1 MTESEFKYMK
11 ESASADLVE
20 MLTRD
25 FGMSIQEALDVFYNS
40 ETYAKLNNP
49 ATGLYFQSSKYVYS
63 YLKNELSTGV
73 FS

>member
-20 MLTRD
+20 MLTQD
-25 FGMSIQEALDVFYNS
+25 FGMSMQEALDVFYNS

>member
-20 MLTRD
+20 MLTQD
-25 FGMSIQEALDVFYNS
+25 FGMSMQEALDVFYNS

-49 ATGLYFQSSKYVYS
+49 ATGLYFQSSKYAYS

>member
-20 MLTRD
+20 MLTQD
-25 FGMSIQEALDVFYNS
+25 FGMSMQEALDVFYNS
-40 ETYAKLNNP
+40 ETYVKLNNP

>member
-25 FGMSIQEALDVFYNS
+25 FGMSMQEALDAFYNS

>member
-20 MLTRD
+20 MLTQD
-25 FGMSIQEALDVFYNS
+25 FDMSMQEALDVFYNS
-40 ETYAKLNNP
+40 ETYVKLNNP

>member
-20 MLTRD
+20 MLTQD
-25 FGMSIQEALDVFYNS
+25 FGMSMQEALNVFYNS

>member
-20 MLTRD
+20 MLTQD
-25 FGMSIQEALDVFYNS
+25 FGMSMQEALDVFYNS

-49 ATGLYFQSSKYVYS
+49 ARGLYFQSSKYVYS

>member
-1 MTESEFKYMK
+1 
-11 ESASADLVE
+11 
-20 MLTRD
+20 MLTQD
-25 FGMSIQEALDVFYNS
+25 FGMSMQEALDVFYNS

>member
-11 ESASADLVE
+11 ESASADFVE
-20 MLTRD
+20 MLTQD
-25 FGMSIQEALDVFYNS
+25 FGTSMQEALDVFYNS

>member
-20 MLTRD
+20 MLTLD
-25 FGMSIQEALDVFYNS
+25 FGMSMQEALDVFYNS

>member
-20 MLTRD
+20 MLTQD
-25 FGMSIQEALDVFYNS
+25 FGMSMQEALDVFYNS

-63 YLKNELSTGV
+63 YLKNELSTGI

>member
-20 MLTRD
+20 MLTQD
-25 FGMSIQEALDVFYNS
+25 FGMSMQEALDVFYNS
-40 ETYAKLNNP
+40 ETYAKLNSP

>member
-20 MLTRD
+20 MLTQD
-25 FGMSIQEALDVFYNS
+25 FGMSMQEALDVFYNS

-73 FS
+73 FP

>member
-20 MLTRD
+20 MLTQD
-25 FGMSIQEALDVFYNS
+25 FGMTMQEALDVFYNS

>member
-1 MTESEFKYMK
+1 MK
-11 ESASADLVE
+11 ESASADLAE
-20 MLTRD
+20 MLTQD
-25 FGMSIQEALDVFYNS
+25 FGMSMQEALDVFYNS

>member
-20 MLTRD
+20 MLTQD
-25 FGMSIQEALDVFYNS
+25 FGMSMLEALDVFYNS

>member
-11 ESASADLVE
+11 ESSSADLVE
-20 MLTRD
+20 MLTQD
-25 FGMSIQEALDVFYNS
+25 FGMSMQEALDVFYNS

>member
-1 MTESEFKYMK
+1 MTKSEFKYMK

-20 MLTRD
+20 MLTQD
-25 FGMSIQEALDVFYNS
+25 FGMSMQEALDVFYNS

>member
-25 FGMSIQEALDVFYNS
+25 FGMSMQEALDVFYNS

>member
-20 MLTRD
+20 MLTQD
-25 FGMSIQEALDVFYNS
+25 FGVSMQEALDVFYNS